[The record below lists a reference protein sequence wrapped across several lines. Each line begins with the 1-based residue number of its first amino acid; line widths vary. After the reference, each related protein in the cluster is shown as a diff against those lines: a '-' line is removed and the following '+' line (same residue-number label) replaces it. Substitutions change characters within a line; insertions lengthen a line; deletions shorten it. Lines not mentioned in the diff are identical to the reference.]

1 MHTNIKS
8 YLDIVCEQIRYEK
21 AHIIIKKEL
30 EEHITDQTDAFIAK
44 GMEQETAIKKA
55 ITEMGDPILVG
66 TELDRVYRPKLKWEF
81 ILFVFLFLFANIAV
95 RFIMQKNSPS
105 YMHFF
110 TMDNIIILLMSVAVM
125 AIFYYI
131 DFTILANHSKMIYG
145 IYVAVMLLLYG
156 YSMLFGYTFNGSNHG
171 IFFLNYG
178 IIIPPFIYIFPVILV
193 GLLYDCRGKSYGT
206 MILCGCSFLIPAL
219 IEFNKGHDIAILL
232 VAIISLILLLMN
244 ICKGWFSVNKM
255 YALLLV
261 IIPTILFLIIIC
273 HLPQFAYKL
282 SELHFAITEP
292 MGGDYVR
299 TILQA
304 NVKGAVLFGKGNLG
318 NFDNIFFLNLDYLLA
333 YVLHFYGWAIFLLF
347 FAIYF
352 FFICR
357 GFLLAYKQKSQLGF
371 MTANAILITISLIS
385 IWNIACNSGF
395 FIYVNQ
401 LEMPFFPSSG
411 SSNIMFF
418 MLMGILLSVFRTGDM
433 VTENIIKY
441 DYFKQN
447 FVNISENTIH
457 ISIPIPFKKNHIKQ
471 K

>member
-1 MHTNIKS
+1 MYTDIKS
-8 YLDIVCEQIRYEK
+8 YLDTVCEQIRYKK
-21 AHIIIKKEL
+21 AHTIIKKEL

-145 IYVAVMLLLYG
+145 IYVAVMLLLHG

-232 VAIISLILLLMN
+232 VAIISLILLLMS

-333 YVLHFYGWAIFLLF
+333 YALHFCGWAIFLLF

-401 LEMPFFPSSG
+401 LEMPFFPNSG
-411 SSNIMFF
+411 SSSIMFF

>member
-21 AHIIIKKEL
+21 AHTIIKKEL

-95 RFIMQKNSPS
+95 RFIMQKNSS
-105 YMHFF
+105 YIHFF
-110 TMDNIIILLMSVAVM
+110 TMDNIIILLMSVIVM
-125 AIFYYI
+125 VIFYYI
-131 DFTILANHSKMIYG
+131 DFTILVNHSKMIYG
-145 IYVAVMLLLYG
+145 IYVAVMLLLHG

-232 VAIISLILLLMN
+232 VAIISLILLLMS

-333 YVLHFYGWAIFLLF
+333 YALHFCGWAIFLLF

-357 GFLLAYKQKSQLGF
+357 GFLLA
-371 MTANAILITISLIS
+371 
-385 IWNIACNSGF
+385 
-395 FIYVNQ
+395 
-401 LEMPFFPSSG
+401 
-411 SSNIMFF
+411 
-418 MLMGILLSVFRTGDM
+418 
-433 VTENIIKY
+433 
-441 DYFKQN
+441 
-447 FVNISENTIH
+447 
-457 ISIPIPFKKNHIKQ
+457 
-471 K
+471 